1 MNKIQHQ
8 PLPKPGH
15 FQVFST
21 SHVAGTVM
29 WMSALA
35 HMVHTSEGMRA
46 FFLCASPSCPS
57 IPVVP
62 WWAQTLTW
70 SLASKQTAKCASD
83 LALLWSSHA
92 AGVTTVLQPGREP
105 ARTGGGDGEAK
116 LCQEWAWGM
125 QQRSHCRAGTD
136 TCRSFQACGLLKL
149 LDGGLSQSLG
159 NGQWAMTCTH
169 CIFILL
175 SICQIQ

>member
-1 MNKIQHQ
+1 M
-8 PLPKPGH
+8 L
-15 FQVFST
+15 V
-21 SHVAGTVM
+21 
-29 WMSALA
+29 SALA
-35 HMVHTSEGMRA
+35 HMIHTSEGMKAA
-46 FFLCASPSCPS
+46 FPMRQPLLSQYFTCAMVGSAPDF
-57 IPVVP
+57 
-62 WWAQTLTW
+62 
-70 SLASKQTAKCASD
+70 SLPSKQTAKCASN
-83 LALLWSSHA
+83 LALPWSSHA
-92 AGVTTVLQPGREP
+92 AGVTTVLQPDREP

-159 NGQWAMTCTH
+159 NAQWAMTCTH
-169 CIFILL
+169 CIFILF